1 MMRRARD
8 VTFFLALVGLLA
20 ILPPGGFSAW
30 TWTSGQRWLYIFFIA
45 FFLCSLA
52 IPLAG
57 YAAGRLG
64 AVDRPGPRRVHSYPT
79 PRLGGLAVFLAL
91 ALALL
96 RNQQY
101 SAHLLG
107 IAAGAAIIFVLGF
120 LDDVRSLSARTRLF
134 WQVAAAAVT
143 AGAGL
148 KLTFAQ
154 HLPGGEV
161 LSFVLT
167 VLWLVGITNAFN
179 FMDGIDGLASAM
191 GAVCSL
197 LFVGIAWNSSQY
209 EVAFLSAALAGAC
222 SGFLTVN
229 WHPARMFLGDG
240 GSTLIGFLLGCLAV
254 YGSWATGNPA
264 VALSTPLLV
273 LGIPVFD
280 IIYTTISRVKNGQVS
295 TVKEWLEYTGRD
307 HFHHRLMKLGLGV
320 RQTVAFI
327 LLLNL
332 CLGLGAWTVRH
343 TASTTGTIFLLLQSV
358 MIFSIVVV
366 LMLLGRDR
374 TEEGESGRGTR

>member
-1 MMRRARD
+1 MTRRARD
-8 VTFFLALVGLLA
+8 AAFFLALVGLLA

-45 FFLCSLA
+45 FFCCALA
-52 IPLAG
+52 VPLAAM
-57 YAAGRLG
+57 AARRFG
-64 AVDRPGPRRVHSYPT
+64 AVDSPGPRRVHSFPT
-79 PRLGGLAVFLAL
+79 PRLGGLAVFLGL
-91 ALALL
+91 SLALL

-101 SAHLLG
+101 SPQLLG
-107 IAAGAAIIFVLGF
+107 IAAGAAVIFALGF
-120 LDDVRSLSARTRLF
+120 ADDIRSLSARVRLF
-134 WQVAAAAVT
+134 WQFAAAAVT

-154 HLPGGEV
+154 QLPGGET
-161 LSFVLT
+161 LSFLLT
-167 VLWLVGITNAFN
+167 VIWLVGITNAFN
-179 FMDGIDGLASAM
+179 FMDGIDGLAAAM
-191 GAVCSL
+191 GTVCSL
-197 LFVGIAWNSSQY
+197 LFLGIAWNSSQY

-222 SGFLTVN
+222 SGFLTIN

-280 IIYTTISRVKNGQVS
+280 LIYTTVSRVKNGQVS
-295 TVKEWLEYTGRD
+295 TVREWLEYTGRD
-307 HFHHRLMKLGLGV
+307 HFHHRLMKLGLDV
-320 RQTVAFI
+320 KQTVAFI

-343 TASTTGTIFLLLQSV
+343 TASTYGTVFLLLQSV

-366 LMLLGRDR
+366 LMLLGRECPG
-374 TEEGESGRGTR
+374 EEGESGRKR